1 MSTLNIVTILVC
13 MVTLTICI
21 AIARRVRWR
30 AGVLYLMVALVP
42 LTQVTLLVK
51 DKIGWKFVIPSLLSD
66 IAECTVSILFLLS
79 IFLIRKDAV
88 RQSNCEARHRVTEAP
103 LCSDADQVEK
113 QRESDLRL
121 HELSKTLNR
130 APSSSAA
137 KV

>member
-1 MSTLNIVTILVC
+1 MSALDIVTILVC
-13 MVTLTICI
+13 MATLTTCI

-30 AGVLYLMVALVP
+30 TGVLYLMVGLIPLV
-42 LTQVTLLVK
+42 QVALLVRE
-51 DKIGWKFVIPSLLSD
+51 KIGWKLVIPSLLSD

-88 RQSNCEARHRVTEAP
+88 RQSNCEARHRVTEAT
-103 LCSDADQVEK
+103 LCSDASPAEK
-113 QRESDLRL
+113 QLEAELRL
-121 HELSKTLNR
+121 NELSKTLNR